1 MTSDNHLKLSVDE
14 TARAHV
20 CALRGGKKT
29 VIPFPGGKEV
39 CMFARLMTFQ
49 IKDDVASEFP
59 QIFGREILP
68 LLRNQRGFREELI
81 LVAPGKTEATAISLW
96 EDQKSA
102 EVYSKEAYPIISKIM
117 SKYVVGV
124 PVVKNLEV
132 EFATLPTFQKFVT
145 VPLN

>member
-1 MTSDNHLKLSVDE
+1 
-14 TARAHV
+14 
-20 CALRGGKKT
+20 
-29 VIPFPGGKEV
+29 
-39 CMFARLMTFQ
+39 MFARLMTFQ

-96 EDQKSA
+96 EDQESA
-102 EVYSKEAYPIISKIM
+102 DVYSKEAYPIISKIM